1 VPEWSIGSVSKTE
14 VPARVPGVRIPP
26 SPPTRPAQRAIRR
39 THWMAELAR
48 SHAKGPSDQRP
59 QSGRSVE
66 ASPSGMA
73 RAQRAQ
79 SSPSGMARA
88 QRAQFS
94 PSGMARAQRAQSSP
108 SRMARAQ
115 RAQSSPSRMTRAQ
128 RAQSSPSGMAQA
140 QRAQSSPSRMARAQR
155 AQSSPSRMARAQRA
169 QSSLSADRP
178 REAGPESRRP
188 RPSLLGKA
196 AFIHL
201 AWPVSRAGRS
211 KPPPPGWREHSERHP
226 PSPPTRPAQRR

>member
-1 VPEWSIGSVSKTE
+1 
-14 VPARVPGVRIPP
+14 
-26 SPPTRPAQRAIRR
+26 
-39 THWMAELAR
+39 MAELAR

-79 SSPSGMARA
+79 SSPSGM
-88 QRAQFS
+88 
-94 PSGMARAQRAQSSP
+94 
-108 SRMARAQ
+108 
-115 RAQSSPSRMTRAQ
+115 TR
-128 RAQSSPSGMAQA
+128 A

-169 QSSLSADRP
+169 QSSLSRMARAQRAQSSLSADRP

-188 RPSLLGKA
+188 RRSLLGKA
-196 AFIHL
+196 VFIHL

-211 KPPPPGWREHSERHP
+211 KPPPPGWRKRSERNPPSPPIGLAKRGLKAEGRDEACLEKRSSSNWPGPYHGPAVRSLPLRDGASAASHP